1 MIQTEERQVPRH
13 HQSRI
18 LDLTK
23 PIDAAIEIYTEQGY
37 SDPPYECTEWCSV
50 ESKGYRVSALRLGT
64 QTGTHIDAPAH
75 FDSQGATLEALPVER
90 LIGRYFLLDLP
101 ACAGAETVGGL
112 CRSFAQQEILFV
124 RAPQGG
130 KAKLS
135 PAALDLLL
143 SLSPQVWVIDGGIEV
158 EGAPEFQFHRL
169 IARAGK
175 YLVEDLDHK
184 AAQAVR
190 PGGEIAALPLALVG
204 TSGAPCRVI
213 VREVAESG

>member
-1 MIQTEERQVPRH
+1 VPRH
-13 HQSRI
+13 YQPRI

-23 PIDAAIEIYTEQGY
+23 PIDSAIEIHTEQGY
-37 SDPPYECTEWCSV
+37 SHPPYECKEWCSV
-50 ESKGYRVSALRLGT
+50 ASKGYRASVLRLGT
-64 QTGTHIDAPAH
+64 QTGIHIDVPAH
-75 FDSQGATLEALPVER
+75 FDSQGATLEALPLER
-90 LIGRYFLLDLP
+90 LIGCYFLLDLP
-101 ACAGAETVGGL
+101 SCAGAEAVGGL

-124 RAPQGG
+124 RVPQGG
-130 KAKLS
+130 RAKLS
-135 PAALDLLL
+135 PAALELLL

-158 EGAPEFQFHRL
+158 EGAPEFEFHRL

-175 YLVEDLDHK
+175 YLVEDLNHE

-213 VREVAESG
+213 VQEVGESG